1 MRNAFL
7 PVSIAMLSLSMAF
20 TALAEPAQPN
30 ILLILVD
37 DLGYPALSSFGNTD
51 IQTPH
56 IDALAE
62 QGMKFDNAYACSQ
75 CTQTRVTLFSG
86 QYPARINMTKVINS
100 RHWPYMRMLTPKVVK
115 RFPAETYTAF
125 NMLQDAGY
133 VTGMSG
139 KWHVADGY
147 SAAANLNRHGIAYFK
162 RYGFDEVGAGDQ
174 NETPDKGVEALT
186 DDCIAFIERNRDR
199 PFFFYLS
206 HFTVHTP
213 LVAPQDTVN
222 RHVQRGYPK
231 TTTPW
236 CDFNQRPTAD
246 YLAML
251 ETLDNSVGRITRKL
265 DELNL
270 ADNTI
275 VIFTSD
281 NGGLDR
287 MASCAPLRGGKGM
300 AYEGGIRVPMIVRWP
315 NKISPG
321 TTSSTPVHTVD
332 YYPTFRAIAGG
343 DARDHRLDGASF
355 LPLLLG
361 DTSLTRDTLYWHM
374 PHYVPMYA
382 RTPCSV
388 IRKGDWKL
396 IHYFGDT
403 FDPTGIVP
411 ENRKAA
417 GVIVPGSRTE
427 LYNLADDP
435 SETTDLAA
443 RHPDR
448 VAELMAELEAFWE
461 DTQAPM
467 PELNPRYDP
476 ARWREE
482 VRSAQR

>member
-1 MRNAFL
+1 MKHLFAIAFL
-7 PVSIAMLSLSMAF
+7 LATT
-20 TALAEPAQPN
+20 TACAAETKPN
-30 ILLILVD
+30 ILLILID
-37 DLGYPALSSFGNTD
+37 DMGYPAPSCFGNTD
-51 IQTPH
+51 IKTPN

-62 QGMKFDNAYACSQ
+62 QGMTFDNAYACSQ

-86 QYPARINMTKVINS
+86 QYPARLNMTKVINS

-115 RFPAETYTAF
+115 KLPAEMHTTF
-125 NMLQDAGY
+125 NMLQGAGY
-133 VTGMSG
+133 VTGMTG
-139 KWHVADGY
+139 KWHVANHY
-147 SAAANLNRHGIAYFK
+147 SAASNLKHHGIEYFK
-162 RYGFDEVGAGDQ
+162 RYGFDEAGGGDQ
-174 NETPDKGVEALT
+174 NGTNDKGVDALT
-186 DDCIAFIERNRDR
+186 DDCIAFIERHKDE
-199 PFFFYLS
+199 PFFYYLS

-213 LVAPQDTVN
+213 LKAPADVVDK
-222 RHVQRGYPK
+222 HAKRGYPK

-236 CDFNQRPTAD
+236 CNFNQRPTAE

-251 ETLDNSVGRITRKL
+251 EVLDDSVGRITTKL
-265 DELNL
+265 DELGL

-315 NKISPG
+315 AKVKAG
-321 TTSSTPVHTVD
+321 STCSAPVHIVD
-332 YYPTFRAIAGG
+332 YYPTFQQIAHG
-343 DARDHRLDGASF
+343 DRRDQQLDGVSF
-355 LPLLLG
+355 LPLLKGSPTL
-361 DTSLTRDTLYWHM
+361 DRAALYWHM

-403 FDPTGIVP
+403 FDTTGIVP

-417 GVIVPGSRTE
+417 GVIVVGARTE
-427 LYNLADDP
+427 LYHLRNDL

-443 RHPDR
+443 KRPDK
-448 VAELMAELEAFWE
+448 VAELMADLEKFWQ
-461 DTQAPM
+461 DTDAPM
-467 PELNPRYDP
+467 PELNPNYDHE
-476 ARWREE
+476 RWAKEVSNRE
-482 VRSAQR
+482 R